1 MNRAMEDMDLMW
13 EQKKEREQELFA
25 KKRVRMSE
33 SDGRQK
39 PKRMKKMKYRLIGEE
54 WGKGADERNIDTLN
68 IVEQGAD
75 SSSTHEEL

>member
-33 SDGRQK
+33 SDGGQN
-39 PKRMKKMKYRLIGEE
+39 PKRMKKMKYRQIGEE
-54 WGKGADERNIDTLN
+54 WGEGAD
-68 IVEQGAD
+68 
-75 SSSTHEEL
+75 

>member
-33 SDGRQK
+33 SD
-39 PKRMKKMKYRLIGEE
+39 
-54 WGKGADERNIDTLN
+54 WG
-68 IVEQGAD
+68 
-75 SSSTHEEL
+75 